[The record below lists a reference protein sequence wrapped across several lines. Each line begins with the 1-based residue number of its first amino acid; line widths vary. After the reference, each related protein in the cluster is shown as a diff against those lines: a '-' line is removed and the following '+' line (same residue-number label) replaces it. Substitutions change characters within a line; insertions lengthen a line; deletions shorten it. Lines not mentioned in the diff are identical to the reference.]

1 MQSTGGSHDP
11 PDCLLAQPVPKA
23 NQLAR
28 TTLEM
33 LLAWHPGPLYTSH
46 EALLLDYERCLLAW
60 DPADQENLYGGSA
73 HFLWIGERT
82 RQLDGAHIAFAG
94 LLANP
99 IGVKIGSEV
108 TPGRVVDYCEQLNP
122 HGRPGRLT
130 LISRMGASRIRDVLA
145 PIVECVTAA
154 GHQVIWQ
161 CDPMHGNTKE
171 SVTGYKTRHVDD
183 IIAEIDGFFD
193 VHRTL
198 ATIPGGVDLEFT
210 GDQVTECLG
219 GRQGIAE
226 HVLSERYEST
236 CDPRLNAQ
244 QSMEIAHHIA
254 ELLRGLEE

>member
-1 MQSTGGSHDP
+1 VQSTGGSHDP

-60 DPADQENLYGGSA
+60 DPADQESLYGGSA

-193 VHRTL
+193 VHRT
-198 ATIPGGVDLEFT
+198 ASGANRHHRDYRSGQPIFT
-210 GDQVTECLG
+210 V
-219 GRQGIAE
+219 
-226 HVLSERYEST
+226 T
-236 CDPRLNAQ
+236 CDQ
-244 QSMEIAHHIA
+244 F
-254 ELLRGLEE
+254 